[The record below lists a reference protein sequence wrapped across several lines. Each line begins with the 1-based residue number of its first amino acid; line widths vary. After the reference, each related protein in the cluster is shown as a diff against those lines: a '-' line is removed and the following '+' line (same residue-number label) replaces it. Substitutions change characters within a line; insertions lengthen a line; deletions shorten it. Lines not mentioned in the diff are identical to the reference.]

1 MGSFGTEATE
11 GNSLHRPCG
20 MTTWVGVI
28 TPPSQPTPPKAVTL
42 RRAFD
47 DEEAKDAVLVED
59 EFEFANA
66 WEIRIGDIMSKC
78 RVFQILTS
86 AVGK

>member
-1 MGSFGTEATE
+1 
-11 GNSLHRPCG
+11 
-20 MTTWVGVI
+20 VGVI
-28 TPPSQPTPPKAVTL
+28 TPPSQPTPPKAVIF

-59 EFEFANA
+59 EFEFANT

-86 AVGK
+86 VVGK

>member
-1 MGSFGTEATE
+1 M
-11 GNSLHRPCG
+11 
-20 MTTWVGVI
+20 
-28 TPPSQPTPPKAVTL
+28 